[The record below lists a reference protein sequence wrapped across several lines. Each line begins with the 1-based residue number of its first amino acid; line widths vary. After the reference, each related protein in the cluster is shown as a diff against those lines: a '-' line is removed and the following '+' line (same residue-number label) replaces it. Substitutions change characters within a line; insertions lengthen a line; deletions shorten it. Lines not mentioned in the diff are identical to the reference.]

1 MSLEH
6 HNKSVHD
13 WETHLGEQ
21 VRAARIAA
29 GLDQATV
36 AELADLSVGAV
47 KNLEGGKGSSL
58 KTLIRVL
65 RVLDRTDW
73 LDALAPPITIS
84 PLQMLAAKRAGPGAR
99 RRVSSRRAGPRPMT
113 HGR

>member
-1 MSLEH
+1 MSFEH
-6 HNKSVHD
+6 HTRTVQE
-13 WETHLGEQ
+13 WEADLGEQ

-29 GLDQATV
+29 QLDQATL
-36 AELADLSVGAV
+36 AERADLSLGAV

-84 PLQMLAAKRAGPGAR
+84 PLQMLAAKRSAARPR
-99 RRVSSRRAGPRPMT
+99 RRVSRTRPAPPR
-113 HGR
+113 

>member
-1 MSLEH
+1 MDRIMPLEQ
-6 HNKSVHD
+6 HNRTVHD
-13 WETHLGEQ
+13 WEAHLGEQ

-29 GLDQATV
+29 DLDQATV
-36 AELADLSVGAV
+36 AELADLSIGAV

-84 PLQMLAAKRAGPGAR
+84 PMQMLAAKRSAPGPR
-99 RRVSSRRAGPRPMT
+99 QRVSHRRPTTPR
-113 HGR
+113 

>member
-1 MSLEH
+1 MGAIMLLGQ
-6 HNKSVHD
+6 HNRTVHD
-13 WETHLGEQ
+13 WEVHVGEQ

-29 GLDQATV
+29 DLDQATV
-36 AELADLSVGAV
+36 ADLADLSIGAV

-73 LDALAPPITIS
+73 LDTLAPPITIS
-84 PLQMLAAKRAGPGAR
+84 PMRMLAAKRSAPGPRQRVSR
-99 RRVSSRRAGPRPMT
+99 RRPTAPR
-113 HGR
+113 

>member
-1 MSLEH
+1 MSSEQR
-6 HNKSVHD
+6 SRTVQE
-13 WETHLGEQ
+13 WEAHLGEQ

-29 GLDQATV
+29 NLDQATV
-36 AELADLSVGAV
+36 AELADLSIGAV

-58 KTLIRVL
+58 KSLIRVL

-84 PLQMLAAKRAGPGAR
+84 PLHMLAAKRSAPGPR
-99 RRVSSRRAGPRPMT
+99 RRVSPRQPVKPQ
-113 HGR
+113 

>member
-1 MSLEH
+1 MARIMSPEQHNLTTLE
-6 HNKSVHD
+6 
-13 WETHLGEQ
+13 WEARLGEQ

-29 GLDQATV
+29 DLDQATV
-36 AELADLSVGAV
+36 AERADLSLGAV

-84 PLQMLAAKRAGPGAR
+84 PLQMLAAKRSTPGLR
-99 RRVSSRRAGPRPMT
+99 RRVSPRHVAKPQ
-113 HGR
+113 

>member
-1 MSLEH
+1 MVRIMSAEQY
-6 HNKSVHD
+6 NRTVHE
-13 WETHLGEQ
+13 WEAQLGAQ

-29 GLDQATV
+29 DLDQATV
-36 AELADLSVGAV
+36 AELADLSIGAV

-73 LDALAPPITIS
+73 FDALAPPITIS
-84 PLQMLAAKRAGPGAR
+84 PLQMLAANRSATGPR
-99 RRVSSRRAGPRPMT
+99 HRVSPRRPAKPR
-113 HGR
+113 

>member
-1 MSLEH
+1 MSLEQR
-6 HNKSVHD
+6 NRTVHD
-13 WETHLGEQ
+13 WEAHLGEQ

-29 GLDQATV
+29 DLDQATV
-36 AELADLSVGAV
+36 AQLADLSIGAV

-73 LDALAPPITIS
+73 LDTLAPPITVS
-84 PLQMLAAKRAGPGAR
+84 PLQMLTAKRAA
-99 RRVSSRRAGPRPMT
+99 AGPRQRVS
-113 HGR
+113 HRRRSRS

>member
-1 MSLEH
+1 MVRIMSPEQ
-6 HNKSVHD
+6 HNRTVHE
-13 WETHLGEQ
+13 WEAHLGEQ

-29 GLDQATV
+29 DLDQATL

-84 PLQMLAAKRAGPGAR
+84 PLQMLAAKRSAPGPRQRVSR
-99 RRVSSRRAGPRPMT
+99 RRPVEPR
-113 HGR
+113 